1 MGATYTRQS
10 SSTIVDGTTI
20 EASHFNNEFDQLVAA
35 FAVSSGHTHDGTA
48 AEGGA
53 VTKLLGNTL
62 TFGAGTAGTDITV
75 TFDGE
80 TNDGVLKW
88 MEDEDYFEFSDD
100 ILVGSNER
108 LNFRD
113 TALYIH
119 SSTDGQLDI
128 VADTE
133 LQIAATTVDINGN
146 VDISGTLT
154 VAGAVDFGDAAL
166 ANVGAVQLDSI
177 AGDGD
182 ANTSITFSGSDVITI
197 ATGGAGRLTIGDGA
211 LSPVTNNQID
221 LGTSSLEFKD
231 AFFDGTVTAD
241 AFAGPLT
248 GNVTGNA
255 SGTAATVTGAA
266 QSNITSLGT
275 LTTLTVDNVITNG
288 ATIGH
293 TSDTDLITL
302 ADGVVT
308 VAGELDAVSLDI
320 SGDADIDGTLEA
332 DAITIGGITL
342 AETISDTVGAMV
354 TSNTES
360 GITVAYDDADNTL
373 DFTVGTLNQDTTGS
387 AATLTNARTIG
398 GTSFDGS
405 ANIAVGLAATA
416 TALASARTIGGT
428 SFDGTANIAVGL
440 SATATALATARNIGG
455 TSFDGTGNIAV
466 ALASVGT
473 AVTVADESS
482 DTTCFPLFATAAT
495 GDLGPKS
502 GSNLTFNSSS
512 GLLTATSLAGTV
524 STATQN
530 SITTMTGLVTT
541 GALGTGTIAAGFGN
555 IDNGASNITNG
566 GLVKLDV
573 DADAD
578 DVTGDSATGRLT
590 IGDGEDLNLY
600 HGGTNSYV
608 VNDTGILVLQSAGG
622 VVVNENSAN
631 VDFRVES
638 NGDIN
643 MLIVDGSSNR
653 VGMGVAA
660 PSAPLHVFQAGDN
673 NSTTE
678 LLLLE
683 TGSSSDG
690 SGVKL
695 RMATAHTSGIIEMI
709 DGTGSFDSEFR
720 FKLADTSQLA
730 TPDDKLILTTKNAE
744 FKTGAYNAEVALT
757 DGSTVAWNA
766 STAPI
771 AKVTLGG
778 NRTLG
783 AATVPKTG
791 QFISILF
798 IQDGTG
804 SRTISFNAAYE
815 HTGDIAPVLTTT
827 ANKGDLF
834 VYRYNGAK
842 FLEVGRNL
850 NLTLS

>member
-1 MGATYTRQS
+1 
-10 SSTIVDGTTI
+10 
-20 EASHFNNEFDQLVAA
+20 
-35 FAVSSGHTHDGTA
+35 
-48 AEGGA
+48 
-53 VTKLLGNTL
+53 
-62 TFGAGTAGTDITV
+62 
-75 TFDGE
+75 
-80 TNDGVLKW
+80 
-88 MEDEDYFEFSDD
+88 
-100 ILVGSNER
+100 
-108 LNFRD
+108 
-113 TALYIH
+113 
-119 SSTDGQLDI
+119 
-128 VADTE
+128 
-133 LQIAATTVDINGN
+133 
-146 VDISGTLT
+146 
-154 VAGAVDFGDAAL
+154 
-166 ANVGAVQLDSI
+166 
-177 AGDGD
+177 
-182 ANTSITFSGSDVITI
+182 
-197 ATGGAGRLTIGDGA
+197 
-211 LSPVTNNQID
+211 
-221 LGTSSLEFKD
+221 
-231 AFFDGTVTAD
+231 
-241 AFAGPLT
+241 
-248 GNVTGNA
+248 
-255 SGTAATVTGAA
+255 
-266 QSNITSLGT
+266 
-275 LTTLTVDNVITNG
+275 
-288 ATIGH
+288 
-293 TSDTDLITL
+293 
-302 ADGVVT
+302 
-308 VAGELDAVSLDI
+308 
-320 SGDADIDGTLEA
+320 
-332 DAITIGGITL
+332 
-342 AETISDTVGAMV
+342 
-354 TSNTES
+354 
-360 GITVAYDDADNTL
+360 
-373 DFTVGTLNQDTTGS
+373 
-387 AATLTNARTIG
+387 
-398 GTSFDGS
+398 
-405 ANIAVGLAATA
+405 
-416 TALASARTIGGT
+416 
-428 SFDGTANIAVGL
+428 
-440 SATATALATARNIGG
+440 
-455 TSFDGTGNIAV
+455 
-466 ALASVGT
+466 
-473 AVTVADESS
+473 
-482 DTTCFPLFATAAT
+482 
-495 GDLGPKS
+495 
-502 GSNLTFNSSS
+502 
-512 GLLTATSLAGTV
+512 
-524 STATQN
+524 
-530 SITTMTGLVTT
+530 
-541 GALGTGTIAAGFGN
+541 
-555 IDNGASNITNG
+555 
-566 GLVKLDV
+566 
-573 DADAD
+573 
-578 DVTGDSATGRLT
+578 
-590 IGDGEDLNLY
+590 Y